1 MNIIIAV
8 DTPAYGLNTPEGI
21 DIIASSLWFSTIS
34 FLIDL
39 CPPVEPNKTPSGTID
54 AHLPP
59 VFNIL
64 KNKAKN
70 KSSVLVTFKRSADTC
85 S

>member
-1 MNIIIAV
+1 M
-8 DTPAYGLNTPEGI
+8 L
-21 DIIASSLWFSTIS
+21 
-34 FLIDL
+34 
-39 CPPVEPNKTPSGTID
+39 PNKTPSGTID

-64 KNKAKN
+64 RNNARN
-70 KSSVLVTFKRSADTC
+70 NNSVFLVFVTFKRSALTT

>member
-1 MNIIIAV
+1 M
-8 DTPAYGLNTPEGI
+8 
-21 DIIASSLWFSTIS
+21 
-34 FLIDL
+34 DL
-39 CPPVEPNKTPSGTID
+39 CPPVEPNNTPSGTID

-64 KNKAKN
+64 KNNAKN
-70 KSSVLVTFKRSADTC
+70 KSSVFFVLVVFKRSALTA

>member
-1 MNIIIAV
+1 M
-8 DTPAYGLNTPEGI
+8 
-21 DIIASSLWFSTIS
+21 
-34 FLIDL
+34 DL
-39 CPPVEPNKTPSGTID
+39 CPPVEPNNTPSGTID

-70 KSSVLVTFKRSADTC
+70 KSAVFLVLVTFKRSADTC